1 MTTGIIAIRSASS
14 LGRARRAR
22 WSASLTLRASIAAKI
37 GLATTYD
44 SCMRS
49 EEEAT
54 QLIAK
59 DGLRFRVSTG
69 RCAPSREA
77 TCQTMSNGSPASRC
91 KETPEKCGRK
101 NRRHPRPVSS
111 DSGYVGLGLG
121 R

>member
-59 DGLRFRVSTG
+59 DWATFPTADRTLCAQPGGYMPNYVEWLTCFEMQRDTRKMRKEESASPKARF
-69 RCAPSREA
+69 
-77 TCQTMSNGSPASRC
+77 
-91 KETPEKCGRK
+91 
-101 NRRHPRPVSS
+101 
-111 DSGYVGLGLG
+111 
-121 R
+121 